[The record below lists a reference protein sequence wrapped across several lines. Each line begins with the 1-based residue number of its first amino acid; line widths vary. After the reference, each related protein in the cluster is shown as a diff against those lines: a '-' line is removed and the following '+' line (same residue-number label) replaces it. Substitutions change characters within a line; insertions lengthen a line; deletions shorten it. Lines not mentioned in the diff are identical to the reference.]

1 MGQAFP
7 SSSEF
12 GVQIFQSRVIIN
24 VHFDHYNEGFRLFAN
39 SVQGVNCQ
47 FSEMHLSN
55 GKPQQFPHSN
65 SSDIYMHYRL
75 SFTFV
80 CKCNSA
86 GTVLEWPLNSIQ
98 KNKFFNLTR
107 MHMTTWIVKI
117 NFYKYSF
124 SRSISQSG
132 GLRVPT
138 SEVSECKM
146 TIQISCSKI
155 RPALLENKLD

>member
-7 SSSEF
+7 SSSEV

-24 VHFDHYNEGFRLFAN
+24 VHFDHYNEGFRLFSN
-39 SVQGVNCQ
+39 SVQDVNCQ

-86 GTVLEWPLNSIQ
+86 GTVFEWPLNSIQ

-107 MHMTTWIVKI
+107 MHMTNKRLVVRSQHGLLKLIFI
-117 NFYKYSF
+117 NTPSAGQYH
-124 SRSISQSG
+124 SQ
-132 GLRVPT
+132 
-138 SEVSECKM
+138 
-146 TIQISCSKI
+146 
-155 RPALLENKLD
+155 EN

>member
-1 MGQAFP
+1 
-7 SSSEF
+7 
-12 GVQIFQSRVIIN
+12 
-24 VHFDHYNEGFRLFAN
+24 
-39 SVQGVNCQ
+39 
-47 FSEMHLSN
+47 MHLFN

-107 MHMTTWIVKI
+107 MHMTNKRLVVRSQHGLLKLIFIILLQQVNIIVRRTESAYLHPSHPPPP
-117 NFYKYSF
+117 FLF
-124 SRSISQSG
+124 SCLPVSVFCWVFRRQLHIFCTFFT
-132 GLRVPT
+132 LRV
-138 SEVSECKM
+138 
-146 TIQISCSKI
+146 IS
-155 RPALLENKLD
+155 

>member
-1 MGQAFP
+1 
-7 SSSEF
+7 
-12 GVQIFQSRVIIN
+12 
-24 VHFDHYNEGFRLFAN
+24 
-39 SVQGVNCQ
+39 
-47 FSEMHLSN
+47 MHLFN

-107 MHMTTWIVKI
+107 MHMTNKRLVVRSQHGLLKLIFI
-117 NFYKYSF
+117 NTPSAGQYHSQEDWECLPPSLAPPPPFLF
-124 SRSISQSG
+124 SCLPVSVFCWVFRRQLHIFCTFFI
-132 GLRVPT
+132 LRV
-138 SEVSECKM
+138 
-146 TIQISCSKI
+146 IS
-155 RPALLENKLD
+155 